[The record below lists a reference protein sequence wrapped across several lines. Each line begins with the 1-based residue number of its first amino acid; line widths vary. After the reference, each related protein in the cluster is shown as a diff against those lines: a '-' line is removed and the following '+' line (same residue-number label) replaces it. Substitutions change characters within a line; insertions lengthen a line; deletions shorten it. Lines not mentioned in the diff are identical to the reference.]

1 MQEQNEI
8 DLNRNKIKGME
19 TESRSKSETEGKLR
33 KQYFLE
39 IKQERK

>member
-1 MQEQNEI
+1 
-8 DLNRNKIKGME
+8 ME

-39 IKQERK
+39 IKQERKWRWTRKET